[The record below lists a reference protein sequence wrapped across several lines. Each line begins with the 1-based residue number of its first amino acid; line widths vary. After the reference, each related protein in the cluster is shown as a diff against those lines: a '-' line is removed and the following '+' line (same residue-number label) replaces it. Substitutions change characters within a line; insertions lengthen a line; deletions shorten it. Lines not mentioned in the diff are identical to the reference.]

1 MIPEITI
8 LTFLY
13 AFKIPGINAQIAP
26 ASPAAIKQIIH
37 NNESGTV

>member
-8 LTFLY
+8 FTFLY
-13 AFKIPGINAQIAP
+13 AFKIPGINAQRAP
-26 ASPAAIKQIIH
+26 AKPAAIKQIIH